1 MLRLLFWVLAHLRT
15 IGKAIRFSGTQGLL
29 ATSSS
34 LYTCNMA
41 TKGNSI
47 RTSIGPT
54 ILLGS
59 GNFFD
64 YDDPENSQVT
74 LTDLAYSLAFT
85 GRFSGQC
92 VSRRTGK
99 RVFYSVAQHCEI
111 MSRLVPVSQ
120 AYAALMHESGE
131 AVCGDLNT
139 PLKSKLP
146 EYRNVEKR
154 CSRAIMAAF
163 GVDNFDHA
171 LIKTYD
177 VRLWATERR
186 DLMNWDG
193 RRWAEDDDAEPFD
206 FEIVP
211 LAPHESAE
219 AFLARFNEIAPK
231 TIRDREALKVER

>member
-1 MLRLLFWVLAHLRT
+1 
-15 IGKAIRFSGTQGLL
+15 
-29 ATSSS
+29 
-34 LYTCNMA
+34 MA

-64 YDDPENSQVT
+64 YDDPENSRVT
-74 LTDLAYSLAFT
+74 LSDFAYSLAFT
-85 GRFSGQC
+85 TRFSGQC

-111 MSRLVPVSQ
+111 MSRLVPGSQ

-131 AVCGDLNT
+131 TVCGDLNT
-139 PLKSKLP
+139 PLKSKLSD
-146 EYRNVEKR
+146 YRQIEKR
-154 CSRAIMAAF
+154 CSNAIMTAF
-163 GVDNFDHA
+163 GVVDVDHV
-171 LIKTYD
+171 LIKAYD

-193 RRWAEDDDAEPFD
+193 RRWAEDDDAQPFD
-206 FEIVP
+206 LEIVP
-211 LAPHESAE
+211 LGPYDAAES
-219 AFLARFNEIAPK
+219 FLARFNQIAPRR
-231 TIRDREALKVER
+231 IRDRESTQTSATRL